1 MGNDEDG
8 ARALTLSNTLRAV
21 STVYSYTEKG
31 GITAVRF
38 LNTSN
43 KYFNVTPDKISAL
56 MGRIVFKG
64 LANIG
69 TNLRD
74 KVLVNHVSPNMKKPL
89 LVVIIA
95 DAEVRRPRPKIL
107 TETS

>member
-1 MGNDEDG
+1 MGTDEDG
-8 ARALTLSNTLRAV
+8 ARALTLRKTLGAV

-43 KYFNVTPDKISAL
+43 KYVNVTPKKISAL
-56 MGRIVFKG
+56 MKEIVFEG
-64 LANIG
+64 LASIG
-69 TNLRD
+69 TKLRD

-95 DAEVRRPRPKIL
+95 DAEVRH
-107 TETS
+107 S